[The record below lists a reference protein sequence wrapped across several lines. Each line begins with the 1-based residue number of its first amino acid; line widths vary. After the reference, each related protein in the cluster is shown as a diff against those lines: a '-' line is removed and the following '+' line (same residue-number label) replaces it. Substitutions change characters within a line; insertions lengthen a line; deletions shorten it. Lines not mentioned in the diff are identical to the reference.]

1 MAVDSTME
9 AHLTPRVS
17 LWELFGGE
25 ETSTNLQVGAVSKR
39 TMPGGDNVMYHWG
52 GKCNEHEAQDH
63 RKELHGCSCIE
74 GFMSMKR
81 QEFLEVMV
89 LEVVVL
95 EKGRSM
101 LEEEEG
107 DQEVRGGGYY
117 RKVEERRSLVV
128 LLASRGWKILVI

>member
-1 MAVDSTME
+1 
-9 AHLTPRVS
+9 
-17 LWELFGGE
+17 
-25 ETSTNLQVGAVSKR
+25 
-39 TMPGGDNVMYHWG
+39 
-52 GKCNEHEAQDH
+52 
-63 RKELHGCSCIE
+63 
-74 GFMSMKR
+74 MSMKR